1 MKTSLS
7 LLAAAAAGLMT
18 LTSQAATVCSVT
30 DISPQASACA
40 GFYNGNILN
49 NNAAN
54 VQAQKD
60 ALASL
65 GLAWDGNFNATEK
78 LSGLNG
84 NHTVDFATLLNGTT
98 YVGMHFGNGQGGPG
112 QATAFYR
119 FDAGTDLDTFTL
131 AYNASSNVVLY
142 ATGIPAVPE
151 PGTYAMLL
159 AGLGFIGLTLR
170 RSRR

>member
-1 MKTSLS
+1 MKISLS
-7 LLAAAAAGLMT
+7 LLPAASAIVIGLPA
-18 LTSQAATVCSVT
+18 QAATACSVT
-30 DISPQASACA
+30 DISPQAAACA
-40 GFYNGNILN
+40 GFYDGNLLN

-65 GLAWDGNFNATEK
+65 GLAWDGNFTAAEK
-78 LSGLNG
+78 LTGLNG
-84 NHTVDFATLLNGTT
+84 SHTVDFASLLNGTT

-119 FDAGTDLDTFTL
+119 FEAGTNLDTFTL

-142 ATGIPAVPE
+142 ATGPAPVPE

-159 AGLGFIGLTLR
+159 AGLGFVGLMTLR
-170 RSRR
+170 RSR